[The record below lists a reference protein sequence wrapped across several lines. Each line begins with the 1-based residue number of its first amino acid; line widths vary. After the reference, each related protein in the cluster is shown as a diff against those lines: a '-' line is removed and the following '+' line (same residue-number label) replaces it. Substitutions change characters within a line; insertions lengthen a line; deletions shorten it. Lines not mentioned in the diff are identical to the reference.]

1 MLDAIESH
9 VEGGQPEEP
18 RIGDM
23 SYMGGPPPEHGGF
36 LQMPGDANMMEGH
49 SGGMLTMPDGQP
61 GMPMMG
67 DGQPGM
73 AMMADAMPS
82 SNGFSYVRLRGL
94 PFAASEQ
101 EIQMWF
107 SSAPGG
113 PLQALR
119 VLFTYNTSG
128 RKSGEAFIE
137 LPEMMADRAVQV
149 LNNRHLGTRY
159 IEVFLSSEAEM
170 SQSNVTPPAPG
181 AGPAGGGGYDMQGG
195 GGAPVGGSHGVCK
208 LRGLPFNATPEMVV
222 QFFGGFELPM
232 GAAGVHMVLGPNGR
246 PNGEAFVEFG
256 TEEAADAAMV
266 KDRQTLGSRCAAD
279 SQFGAQL
286 NAQFGAQFVR
296 NSRRT
301 SLTPAAL
308 PSAGTSSCSGRRPSR

>member
-1 MLDAIESH
+1 MCALDSH
-9 VEGGQPEEP
+9 RCPNV
-18 RIGDM
+18 
-23 SYMGGPPPEHGGF
+23 F

-128 RKSGEAFIE
+128 RKSGEAVRNFF
-137 LPEMMADRAVQV
+137 AA
-149 LNNRHLGTRY
+149 
-159 IEVFLSSEAEM
+159 
-170 SQSNVTPPAPG
+170 PAPR
-181 AGPAGGGGYDMQGG
+181 A
-195 GGAPVGGSHGVCK
+195 
-208 LRGLPFNATPEMVV
+208 
-222 QFFGGFELPM
+222 
-232 GAAGVHMVLGPNGR
+232 R
-246 PNGEAFVEFG
+246 P
-256 TEEAADAAMV
+256 
-266 KDRQTLGSRCAAD
+266 R
-279 SQFGAQL
+279 
-286 NAQFGAQFVR
+286 
-296 NSRRT
+296 
-301 SLTPAAL
+301 
-308 PSAGTSSCSGRRPSR
+308 

>member
-1 MLDAIESH
+1 MLEAIESH

-266 KDRQTLGSRCAAD
+266 KDRQTLGSRCAA
-279 SQFGAQL
+279 A
-286 NAQFGAQFVR
+286 AQFGAQFGRAIRR
-296 NSRRT
+296 NSDRT
-301 SLTPAAL
+301 SLTPSAL
-308 PSAGTSSCSGRRPSR
+308 PSAGTSSCSGRRLSR

>member
-1 MLDAIESH
+1 MLEAIESH

-266 KDRQTLGSRCAAD
+266 KDRQTLGSRCAA
-279 SQFGAQL
+279 A
-286 NAQFGAQFVR
+286 AQFGAQFCR
-296 NSRRT
+296 AFDAIRAQSSDRT
-301 SLTPAAL
+301 SLTLAL
-308 PSAGTSSCSGRRPSR
+308 PSVGTSSCSGRRPSR